1 MSVVWPEYITL
12 NNWAGALVADY
23 PNAYL
28 PLLHDENKWQ
38 EWGAGVVGTGVFARS
53 GVPSPFSITQGKKKE
68 DFKNWQEWAKTVY
81 LIVNNKFKINEGS
94 NV

>member
-1 MSVVWPEYITL
+1 MSVVWPEYINL
-12 NNWAGALVADY
+12 NNWGAALVADY

-38 EWGAGVVGTGVFARS
+38 EWGAAVVGTGIFARS
-53 GVPSPFSITQGKKKE
+53 GVPSPFSIAQGVRKE
-68 DFKNWQEWAKTVY
+68 NFKNWQEWAKVVY
-81 LIVNNKFKINEGS
+81 LIVNNESNIEGGQ